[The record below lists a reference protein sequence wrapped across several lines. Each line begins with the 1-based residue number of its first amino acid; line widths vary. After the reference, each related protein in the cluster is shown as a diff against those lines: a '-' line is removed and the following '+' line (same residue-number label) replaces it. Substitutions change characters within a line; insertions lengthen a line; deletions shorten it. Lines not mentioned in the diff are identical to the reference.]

1 MARLESLMWFVVIGC
16 VLLLMKMADFGFAAA
31 WSWLWILT
39 PFGLAVVWWAIAD
52 GTGMTMRR
60 AMDKMEERKHER
72 RRRQMEALGLD
83 WRRDR
88 RVAVI
93 KETRK
98 VVPPPMAPVK
108 KTEEERHNRDVI
120 TAFLPS
126 RQELPTRPA
135 DDKSA

>member
-1 MARLESLMWFVVIGC
+1 MWFVVIGC
-16 VLLLMKMADFGFAAA
+16 VLLTMKLTDFGFAAA
-31 WSWLWILT
+31 WSWLWILA
-39 PFGLAVVWWAIAD
+39 PFGLAVVWWAFAD
-52 GTGMTMRR
+52 AVGLTKQRE
-60 AMDKMEERKHER
+60 MDKLEERKHER
-72 RRRQMEALGLD
+72 RRKHMEALGLN

-98 VVPPPMAPVK
+98 IGSPQLSQEK

-126 RQELPTRPA
+126 RQELPPQRV
-135 DDKSA
+135 DDQAA

>member
-1 MARLESLMWFVVIGC
+1 MWFVVIGC
-16 VLLLMKMADFGFAAA
+16 VLLMMKLTDFGFAAEL
-31 WSWLWILT
+31 SWLWILA
-39 PFGLAVVWWAIAD
+39 PFGLAVLWWSFAD
-52 GTGMTMRR
+52 GVGLTKQRE
-60 AMDKMEERKHER
+60 MDKLEERKHER
-72 RRRQMEALGLD
+72 RRKHMEALGLN

-98 VVPPPMAPVK
+98 IAPPQLSQQK

-126 RQELPTRPA
+126 RQEMLPPRA
-135 DDKSA
+135 DDKTA

>member
-1 MARLESLMWFVVIGC
+1 MWFVVIGC
-16 VLLLMKMADFGFAAA
+16 VLLLMKMTDFGFAAA

-72 RRRQMEALGLD
+72 RRKHMEALGLD

-108 KTEEERHNRDVI
+108 KSEEERHNRDVI

-135 DDKSA
+135 DDKSS

>member
-1 MARLESLMWFVVIGC
+1 MWFVVIGC
-16 VLLLMKMADFGFAAA
+16 LLLAMKLAEYGFAAA
-31 WSWLWILT
+31 WSWGWILL
-39 PFGLAVVWWAIAD
+39 PFGLAVAWWTFAD
-52 GTGMTMRR
+52 SVGLTKQRE
-60 AMDKMEERKHER
+60 MDKLEERKHER
-72 RRRQMEALGLD
+72 RRRHMEALGLN

-98 VVPPPMAPVK
+98 IVPATMATEK

-126 RQELPTRPA
+126 RQEMPPPRA
-135 DDKSA
+135 DDTAA

>member
-1 MARLESLMWFVVIGC
+1 MWFVVIGC
-16 VLLLMKMADFGFAAA
+16 VLLLMKMADFGFAATL
-31 WSWLWILT
+31 SWLWVLT

>member
-1 MARLESLMWFVVIGC
+1 MWFVVIGC
-16 VLLLMKMADFGFAAA
+16 LLLLMKMADFGFAATL
-31 WSWLWILT
+31 SWLWILA

-72 RRRQMEALGLD
+72 RRRQMEALGLN

-93 KETRK
+93 KETRR
-98 VVPPPMAPVK
+98 VTPPPMAPVK
-108 KTEEERHNRDVI
+108 KTDEERHNSDVI

-126 RQELPTRPA
+126 RQELPPPRRP
-135 DDKSA
+135 DDKAA

>member
-1 MARLESLMWFVVIGC
+1 MWFVGIGC
-16 VLLLMKMADFGFAAA
+16 LLLLMKLADVGFAAT

-60 AMDKMEERKHER
+60 AMDKMEERKLER
-72 RRRQMEALGLD
+72 RRKHMEALGLNFKHE
-83 WRRDR
+83 R

-93 KETRK
+93 KEARK
-98 VVPPPMAPVK
+98 VVPPPMAAVK

-126 RQELPTRPA
+126 RQELPPTRPA
-135 DDKSA
+135 AEDKA